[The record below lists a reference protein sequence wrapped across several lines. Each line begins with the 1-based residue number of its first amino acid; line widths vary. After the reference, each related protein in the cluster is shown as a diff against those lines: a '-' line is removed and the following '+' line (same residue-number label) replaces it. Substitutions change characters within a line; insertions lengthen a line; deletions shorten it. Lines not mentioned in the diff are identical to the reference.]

1 MNDRLLAIAVE
12 SRLWRAVVVS
22 LQAVAAAWASSR
34 LGQAAASGAAAWTA
48 RPPAERLSFGA
59 AAVAWAL
66 IWLLAGQRWLPPYAG
81 SGLPQMWF
89 ASAAIVAAL
98 VSLAATPLVL
108 AWGDSRL
115 ARLARS
121 LGRGI

>member
-1 MNDRLLAIAVE
+1 MKENLSTVAAD
-12 SRLWRAVVVS
+12 SHLWRVTTAMAQGV
-22 LQAVAAAWASSR
+22 LKTWRSSR
-34 LGQAAASGAAAWTA
+34 FGRTLKRGTVIWTA
-48 RPPAERLSFGA
+48 RPPAERLRFGA
-59 AAVAWAL
+59 AVVAWAL

-98 VSLAATPLVL
+98 VSLAATPLVR

-121 LGRGI
+121 TRRGI